1 MTSDQERLTGYV
13 ESWRSAVD
21 DVVALLR
28 SLDEADWSRPTDL
41 PGWDV
46 KAVASH
52 LAHLESE
59 LSGVKQ
65 KRVELPERDHYTSP
79 TSMYTELGIVARSD
93 KAGKEIVD
101 ELEECARSRYE
112 QLLADPPADGTAD
125 PPRTP
130 GKIGWNWETLLSNRV
145 VDVWMH
151 EQDIRRAVGRP
162 GGMNTAAA
170 AHTVATFTRSFPY
183 AVGKRV
189 APPVGT
195 TAVLDVTGVSPVH
208 LVVEVDDS
216 GRAVPLTSDPERPTV
231 SLRMD
236 VETFVVV
243 AGGRRPVADLPVEIS
258 GDQELGRK
266 VLEAMA
272 VTP

>member
-1 MTSDQERLTGYV
+1 MTSDQERLSEYV
-13 ESWRSAVD
+13 ESWHSAVT

-28 SLDEADWSRPTDL
+28 SLDDSDWSRPTDL

-46 KAVASH
+46 KGVACH

-65 KRVELPERDHYTSP
+65 KRVELPERDHYTAP
-79 TSMYTELGIVARSD
+79 TSMYTELGLVAREDMSG
-93 KAGKEIVD
+93 AEVTD
-101 ELEECARSRYE
+101 ELEQCARTRYE
-112 QLLADPPADGTAD
+112 QLLADPPTDGKAD

-130 GKIGWNWETLLSNRV
+130 GKIGWNWETLLGNRV

-151 EQDIRRAVGRP
+151 EQDIRRAIGRP
-162 GGMNTAAA
+162 GGMNTPGAR
-170 AHTVATFTRSFPY
+170 HTVQTFTRGVPY

-195 TAVLDVTGVSPVH
+195 TVVLDVTGISPVH
-208 LVVEVDDS
+208 LALEINEA
-216 GRAVPLTSDPERPTV
+216 GRAVPVTDEPEKPTV
-231 SLRMD
+231 ALRMD
-236 VETFVVV
+236 VETFVLV
-243 AGGRRPVADLPVEIS
+243 AGGRRPVADLPVVVE
-258 GDQELGRK
+258 GDEGLGRR